1 MVKICFR
8 PLDGGA
14 ARVLVPQTLKAVL
27 FLSAH
32 REVRDVRTQAAP
44 HGPGSCRMA
53 ASQSTTL
60 VFGARGVSLSRR
72 HDMADV
78 ALLMAVL
85 VAAPLETQVHATTH
99 ASTHAPLTHLR
110 TLLCR
115 AVLAL

>member
-1 MVKICFR
+1 M
-8 PLDGGA
+8 
-14 ARVLVPQTLKAVL
+14 
-27 FLSAH
+27 
-32 REVRDVRTQAAP
+32 RTQAAP

-78 ALLMAVL
+78 ALLVAVL
-85 VAAPLETQVHATTH
+85 VAAPLETQVHATTCMH
-99 ASTHAPLTHLR
+99 ASTHASLTHLR